1 MADSDDDYDRR
12 RGRDKFRRERN
23 DYNDRNVN
31 NRRDDWTPDSWS
43 SQRDRNQSSGGGG
56 RRDYRDNYNS
66 GRMNYSRND
75 RYSPADRNVGG
86 DMSPPIKRIRSTGV
100 TRDWDE
106 RYSNYD
112 SGYGHGVSVGVGH
125 HNIGITHYRDN
136 YGQHDRERDD
146 EYQPPMMTFKQFV
159 NEQDDHLD
167 VEILITKYNDYK
179 CDFKRTQIQ
188 EFFNR
193 HKDEEWFRCKYFPD
207 EMERRKTKMQQTY
220 QNRLNV
226 FMELYEKKYFDN
238 VSLDVDKAEQIIK
251 VLDAAVIK
259 MEGGNDFDLNALNNE
274 FDEQQQQ
281 QKNTDS
287 IFAIDSSSTTK
298 ASFTTTTTA
307 AAATIGSSVSSSGGD
322 KTIDDNVTANDNCNV
337 DDNDNN
343 DAKMHDESD
352 QKNNDDEED
361 KMNAVDE
368 EKPMI
373 EDGEASQ
380 TPKTMMDDHGESGDG
395 ELIEEGEDASKDD
408 IDEHQQQHND
418 SKQQQQQSQEKNE
431 SENSNE
437 KKPRALHKTCSIF
450 FRNIAP
456 SITRQEIEDECR
468 KFPGFLRLAISEPQ
482 MDRRFNRRGWATY
495 ERTVNIRE
503 ICWNLNNVKIRGT
516 ELSPIVNRDLTRR
529 IRSINGISSD
539 KTVVRADI
547 RHAAKLIM
555 KLDQQKK
562 LWEET
567 EDEANN
573 NEPRNG
579 STNTLSTPSRNP
591 LMKNITDYLIEEAS
605 AEEAE
610 LLGTSVEDP
619 AISSAEIG
627 ESGETNGNSTSCT
640 NDGTQLERDEE
651 LIKVLDRLLFYL
663 RIVHSI
669 DYYNHCDYANEDEM
683 PNRIGLV
690 HARGLISSAR
700 VTSVEITEYI
710 KDFENKILSTLLKP
724 IPEITAE
731 EAKKLGLKNID
742 DAVDAFIKEN
752 TKELG
757 EGKWLCPLSN
767 KKFMGPEF
775 VRKHIL
781 NKHGERVEQVKAET
795 VYFNNYIM
803 DPKRPQLPE
812 HPLNRPPQLNQ
823 QQSSQQQQ
831 QTARHEPLLSGPHGF
846 VYNHRGGAGG
856 GNHMP
861 NIIGGNVYP
870 RFGNP
875 HPPPYL
881 LHGQIMDSYMRPNLK
896 RRYRDLDAPNEE

>member
-23 DYNDRNVN
+23 DYNDRNIN
-31 NRRDDWTPDSWS
+31 NRRDDWAPDSW
-43 SQRDRNQSSGGGG
+43 SQRDRNQSG

-75 RYSPADRNVGG
+75 RYSPADRSG
-86 DMSPPIKRIRSTGV
+86 DMSPPMKRIRSTGG
-100 TRDWDE
+100 RDWDE

-112 SGYGHGVSVGVGH
+112 SGYHGGGGAGGGGGH
-125 HNIGITHYRDN
+125 HVASHYNRDS

-146 EYQPPMMTFKQFV
+146 ELYQPPMMTVKQFV

-167 VEILITKYNDYK
+167 SEILISKYNDYK
-179 CDFKRTQIQ
+179 CEFKRTQIQ

-193 HKDEEWFRCKYFPD
+193 HKDEEWFRCKYYPD
-207 EMERRKTKMQQTY
+207 EMEKRKTKMQQTY

-226 FMELYEKKYFDN
+226 FMELYEKKYFEN

-281 QKNTDS
+281 QKNIDS

-298 ASFTTTTTA
+298 SSFISTA
-307 AAATIGSSVSSSGGD
+307 APAVGSSVSSSFGD
-322 KTIDDNVTANDNCNV
+322 KTDDNVVNNNENDG
-337 DDNDNN
+337 DND
-343 DAKMHDESD
+343 KMPDESD
-352 QKNNDDEED
+352 E
-361 KMNAVDE
+361 KMNEEKPDETNVVDE
-368 EKPMI
+368 EKQMS
-373 EDGEASQ
+373 EDGEVSQ
-380 TPKTMMDDHGESGDG
+380 TLKPMMDDGAESGDG

-408 IDEHQQQHND
+408 NDEQQQQQHTD
-418 SKQQQQQSQEKNE
+418 SKQQQQQQQSQEKNE
-431 SENSNE
+431 CENSNE

-567 EDEANN
+567 LDETNT
-573 NEPRNG
+573 EPQNG

-591 LMKNITDYLIEEAS
+591 LMKNITDYLIEEAP

-619 AISSAEIG
+619 AIVSPEID
-627 ESGETNGNSTSCT
+627 ESCEANGNATGS
-640 NDGTQLERDEE
+640 NEGTQLERDED

-710 KDFENKILSTLLKP
+710 KDFENRILSTLLKP
-724 IPEITAE
+724 IPEITPE
-731 EAKKLGLKNID
+731 EANKLGLKVID
-742 DAVDAFIKEN
+742 DSVDAFIKEN

-812 HPLNRPPQLNQ
+812 HPLNRPQNNQ
-823 QQSSQQQQ
+823 QPLQQQ
-831 QTARHEPLLSGPHGF
+831 QTTRHEPLLSGPHGF
-846 VYNHRGGAGG
+846 GYNHRGGNHMPSLMAGG
-856 GNHMP
+856 GYLRYP
-861 NIIGGNVYP
+861 NAG
-870 RFGNP
+870 P

-881 LHGQIMDSYMRPNLK
+881 LHGQIMDPYMRPNLK
-896 RRYRDLDAPNEE
+896 RREPSASRDTVDYDDVAFEELI